1 MTKQIMM
8 LLTLILLVGC
18 SMDRGKNGNGSNLGN
33 DFKEEAL
40 FIIDSL
46 NICIENFGFS
56 ERLRKEID
64 TFFEQDHTQQE
75 EEIEKKI
82 ASIYMTFLGKTNFK
96 NKNAA
101 TNKELFSQ
109 LKKEI
114 DEVRNL
120 LTE

>member
-1 MTKQIMM
+1 
-8 LLTLILLVGC
+8 
-18 SMDRGKNGNGSNLGN
+18 MDRSENGNGSNLGN
-33 DFKEEAL
+33 DFKEDAL
-40 FIIDSL
+40 FIVDSL
-46 NICIENFGFS
+46 EICIDKFGFS
-56 ERLRKEID
+56 EELREEINA
-64 TFFEQDHTQQE
+64 FSEQNHSKQE

-82 ASIYMTFLGKTNFK
+82 ASIYMEFLGKTNFK

-120 LTE
+120 VAE